1 MSFLLVY
8 EQKLKLFVWV
18 SYQFR
23 AAKHTRTVSD
33 NLPTLYRDD
42 GLCDMCS
49 MF

>member
-18 SYQFR
+18 SYLIR

-33 NLPTLYRDD
+33 NLPTLYRNDW
-42 GLCDMCS
+42 LCDMFS
-49 MF
+49 VF